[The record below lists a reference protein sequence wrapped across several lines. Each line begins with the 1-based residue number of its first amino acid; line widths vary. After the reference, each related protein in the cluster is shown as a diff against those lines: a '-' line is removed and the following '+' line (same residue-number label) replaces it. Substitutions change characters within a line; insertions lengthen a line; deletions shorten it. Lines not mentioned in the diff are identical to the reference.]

1 MHVIV
6 IRADM
11 AQTPLN
17 SVPERRVPLDVFFR
31 PRNVAVIG
39 ATEDQAGVGRSIVS
53 NLKQTS
59 FGGTVYPVNP
69 KHPEVLSLRCY
80 PSIHDIPAQID
91 LAVIATPARTV
102 PGIVGECAAAGVEGA
117 IIISAG
123 FKEIGEKG
131 AALEREVLAEARR
144 ARCASSGPIAWAS

>member
-11 AQTPLN
+11 AQIPLN
-17 SVPERRVPLDVFFR
+17 PVLERRAPLDVFFR

-39 ATEDQAGVGRSIVS
+39 ATEDEAGVGRSLVS

-59 FGGTVYPVNP
+59 FGGSVYPVNP
-69 KHPEVLSLRCY
+69 KHSEVLGLRCY
-80 PSIHDIPAQID
+80 RSIREIPEQVD

-102 PGIVGECAAAGVEGA
+102 P
-117 IIISAG
+117 
-123 FKEIGEKG
+123 
-131 AALEREVLAEARR
+131 
-144 ARCASSGPIAWAS
+144 

>member
-1 MHVIV
+1 
-6 IRADM
+6 M
-11 AQTPLN
+11 AET
-17 SVPERRVPLDVFFR
+17 SMTSMVERRVPLEVFFR

-39 ATEDQAGVGRSIVS
+39 ASEDQAGVGRSLVS
-53 NLKQTS
+53 NLQQTS

-69 KHPEVLSLRCY
+69 KHSEVLGLPCY
-80 PSIHDIPAQID
+80 PNLREIPAQID
-91 LAVIATPARTV
+91 LAVVATPARTV

-131 AALEREVLAEARR
+131 A
-144 ARCASSGPIAWAS
+144 

>member
-1 MHVIV
+1 
-6 IRADM
+6 M
-11 AQTPLN
+11 AET
-17 SVPERRVPLDVFFR
+17 SSISIPERRAPLDVFFR

-39 ATEDQAGVGRSIVS
+39 ATEDQAGVGRSLVS

-69 KHPEVLSLRCY
+69 KHSTVLGLPCY
-80 PSIHDIPAQID
+80 PSIREIPAQID

-102 PGIVGECAAAGVEGA
+102 PGVVRECAAAGVEGA

-123 FKEIGEKG
+123 FKEIGDKG
-131 AALEREVLAEARR
+131 AALEREILAEARTAR
-144 ARCASSGPIAWAS
+144 ARCELSGPTAWAS

>member
-1 MHVIV
+1 MVEIPSKVI
-6 IRADM
+6 A
-11 AQTPLN
+11 
-17 SVPERRVPLDVFFR
+17 ERRAPLDVFFR

-39 ATEDQAGVGRSIVS
+39 ATEDQGGVGRSLVS

-59 FGGTVYPVNP
+59 FGGSVYPVNP
-69 KHPEVLSLRCY
+69 KHSEVLGLPCY
-80 PSIHDIPAQID
+80 PNLQAIPEHVD

-102 PGIVGECAAAGVEGA
+102 PGIVSECAAAGVEGA

-131 AALEREVLAEARR
+131 AALERDILA
-144 ARCASSGPIAWAS
+144 